1 MSRSSTPRFRAPL
14 LVILTLAVL
23 AWTAGG
29 AFTQGQLKG
38 KVLPVVSSS
47 DVIGYITPC
56 GLPASG
62 AQSPAST
69 TTASP
74 YLILVLST
82 KLARRASPPL
92 GVCQPQG
99 VM

>member
-23 AWTAGG
+23 TWTAGG

-47 DVIGYITPC
+47 DVIGYIAPC
-56 GLPASG
+56 G
-62 AQSPAST
+62 
-69 TTASP
+69 
-74 YLILVLST
+74 
-82 KLARRASPPL
+82 
-92 GVCQPQG
+92 
-99 VM
+99 